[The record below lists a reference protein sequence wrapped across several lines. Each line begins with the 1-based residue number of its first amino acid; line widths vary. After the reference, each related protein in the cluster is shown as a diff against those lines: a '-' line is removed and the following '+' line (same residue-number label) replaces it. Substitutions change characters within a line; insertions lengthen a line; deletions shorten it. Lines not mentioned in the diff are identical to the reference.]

1 MSGEFAQECLT
12 RDVGEADIK
21 VTYEWNSVN
30 EMERIGELSASS
42 RNDEPG
48 ILCWMRKGRLERRG
62 VRKLEAVMRAQ
73 GGIGESS

>member
-12 RDVGEADIK
+12 TDVGEADIK

-30 EMERIGELSASS
+30 EMERIGELRALS

-48 ILCWMRKGRLERRG
+48 ILCWRRERQLERRG
-62 VRKLEAVMRAQ
+62 VRELEVLMRAQ